1 MVMDN
6 KKYEAAK
13 TLLRADLRL
22 SKEPQEGDVARLL
35 LAAPGHRRRGLAGDW
50 PHLMYLTQDLHNPTA
65 DFEAESSF
73 KTQPDMKYMRQPL
86 MLM

>member
-22 SKEPQEGDVARLL
+22 WKEPQEGDVARLL

-50 PHLMYLTQDLHNPTA
+50 PHTSCISLSTFTILQRTLKLRVALKLNPI
-65 DFEAESSF
+65 
-73 KTQPDMKYMRQPL
+73 
-86 MLM
+86 

>member
-1 MVMDN
+1 MEMDN

-50 PHLMYLTQDLHNPTA
+50 PHLIYLTQHLHDPTA
-65 DFEAESSF
+65 DFEA
-73 KTQPDMKYMRQPL
+73 
-86 MLM
+86 